1 MREKGKTSTKH
12 QVEATGAT
20 LLRWKPVD
28 PKWRRGV
35 SPSPR
40 YRVRKKSV
48 QKERGKGGGGVFFTP
63 KEKYIGRGGTGKY
76 WLEFKRIA
84 VCFILTKERKRQKGG
99 RNWKKKTGK
108 YEDEGKGRRC
118 EKCTSLADRRQWVW
132 RGRANAGSISVVVR
146 SFLHCFLA
154 LGKFHD
160 DFGKRKI
167 SRL

>member
-1 MREKGKTSTKH
+1 MREKGKTTTKH

-63 KEKYIGRGGTGKY
+63 KGKY
-76 WLEFKRIA
+76 NGEGWHGEALAEISKDCGVLYFDQREEK
-84 VCFILTKERKRQKGG
+84 TKGGKERE
-99 RNWKKKTGK
+99 KKKNR
-108 YEDEGKGRRC
+108 E
-118 EKCTSLADRRQWVW
+118 V
-132 RGRANAGSISVVVR
+132 
-146 SFLHCFLA
+146 
-154 LGKFHD
+154 
-160 DFGKRKI
+160 
-167 SRL
+167 